1 MQAYILRRVLLNGI
15 VLLLVATLVFVA
27 LRIDS
32 DNVVQLAAQ
41 GTQITDIEE
50 AKRAIKRT
58 LGLDRPVFPDQYFDY
73 LGDLLRLDLGTSF
86 RTRTSVMSELK
97 QRIGPSLELGLLQ
110 LMVAL
115 LVAIPVGV
123 ISAVRQDRWIDYL
136 LRFVAIF
143 FLGVPVFVLAVF
155 ALLGAAR
162 YLGWSPPLT
171 TYRDPFPI
179 PPFDTSAPEDLWVN
193 LQIMAIP
200 AVVGGLAT
208 GAIIMRFL
216 RSQMLEVLRQDYIRT
231 AWAKGLRERVIIV
244 RHALK
249 NALIPVITVIGLVLG
264 TVVSGNVV
272 LESIFLIPGMG
283 LYAVEGVRQNDYP
296 VVQAIV
302 LLVALFLVF
311 VNLVVDVIYAWLDPR
326 IRYA

>member
-1 MQAYILRRVLLNGI
+1 MQAYIVRRLLLNLV
-15 VLLLVATLVFVA
+15 VLFLVATLVFVA
-27 LRIDS
+27 LRIDP

-58 LGLDRPVFPDQYFDY
+58 LGLDKPVFPDQYFTY
-73 LGDLLRLDLGTSF
+73 LGDLLRLDLGESF
-86 RTRTSVMSELK
+86 RTRTPVMDEIK
-97 QRIGPSLELGLLQ
+97 NRIGPSLELGILQ
-110 LMVAL
+110 LLVAL
-115 LVAIPVGV
+115 VVAIPVGIV
-123 ISAVRQDRWIDYL
+123 SAVRQDRWIDYV
-136 LRFVAIF
+136 LRSVAIF

-155 ALLGAAR
+155 VLLGAAR
-162 YLGWSPPLT
+162 YLDWSPPLT

-200 AVVGGLAT
+200 AVVGGLGT
-208 GAIIMRFL
+208 GAVIMRFL

-231 AWAKGLRERVIIV
+231 AWAKGLKERVIIM
-244 RHALK
+244 RHAFK
-249 NALIPVITVIGLVLG
+249 NALIPVVTVIGLVLG
-264 TVVSGNVV
+264 TLVSGNVV
-272 LESIFLIPGMG
+272 LESIFIIPGIG

-296 VVQAIV
+296 VVQAMV
-302 LLVALFLVF
+302 LLVASFLVF
-311 VNLVVDVIYAWLDPR
+311 VNLAVDVVYAWLDPR